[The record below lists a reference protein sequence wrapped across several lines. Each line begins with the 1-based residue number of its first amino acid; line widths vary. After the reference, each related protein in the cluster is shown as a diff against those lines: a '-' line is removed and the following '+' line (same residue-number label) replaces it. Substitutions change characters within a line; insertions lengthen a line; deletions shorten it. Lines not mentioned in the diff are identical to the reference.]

1 MADDMEKFARA
12 RGFPSYAAMQG
23 FYRSR
28 SQALRQPQGYTTQ
41 QAPPKNWLQGLLDQ
55 IPWHPS
61 FLFGHV
67 NKKLNEKP

>member
-28 SQALRQPQGYTTQ
+28 THPQQLQGNAQP
-41 QAPPKNWLQGLLDQ
+41 APKNWLQGLLSQ